1 MALLIPAKVTKE
13 VRRSGMPTKD
23 WADLNERLERIA
35 RDPHA
40 SHPDVKPLAGGGY
53 RVRHGDW
60 RAIYEIN
67 DRGDVEVIKVG
78 PRGRIYQR

>member
-13 VRRSGMPTKD
+13 VRRSGMPPKD
-23 WADLNERLERIA
+23 WAGLNQRLERIA

-40 SHPDVKPLAGGGY
+40 SHPDVEPLAGGRGY

-60 RAIYEIN
+60 RAIYELN
-67 DRGDVEVIKVG
+67 GGDVEVIKVG
-78 PRGRIYQR
+78 PRGSVYQ